1 MLNLSWI
8 LGRDDALFPHQW
20 NLFSFEREGGGHFS
34 PALRR
39 VRSPFYGP
47 ASVPYEPAVIPCGPA
62 PVPYEPA
69 VIPCGPA
76 SVPYEPAVIP
86 CGPASVPYE
95 PAVIPC
101 GHASV
106 PDEPMVVLCLHLI
119 GLY

>member
-8 LGRDDALFPHQW
+8 LGRDDALFPYQW

-39 VRSPFYGP
+39 VRTPFYGP
-47 ASVPYEPAVIPCGPA
+47 ASVPYEPAVIPCGN
-62 PVPYEPA
+62 
-69 VIPCGPA
+69 A
-76 SVPYEPAVIP
+76 SVPD
-86 CGPASVPYE
+86 E

-106 PDEPMVVLCLHLI
+106 PDEPMVVLAGLCLHLI